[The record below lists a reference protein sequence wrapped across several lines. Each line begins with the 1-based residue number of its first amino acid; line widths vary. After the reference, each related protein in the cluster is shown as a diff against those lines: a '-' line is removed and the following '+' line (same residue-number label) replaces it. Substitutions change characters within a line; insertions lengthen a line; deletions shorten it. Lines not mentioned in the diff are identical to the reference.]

1 MDATLRNLIR
11 LEFLLSRKALLI
23 ILGIFAPFFVWAAAY
38 LPSARFYIIMTSF
51 FIGLSLP
58 AGVHGREDKF
68 KTTVLL
74 CSLPVR
80 RSSVVLAKFTASWL
94 IMGAG
99 FLFAIAVVAISPL
112 AKFPLGEF
120 LKAREVLLA
129 LGLTS
134 LGFALVLPFI
144 IRFGIVGVI
153 AGTIVAQLLGVL
165 LFASTVLFGRQNNIF
180 RAVIRTVIEGLRS
193 LFHHDATP
201 GYLAVLAAAVIA
213 INAASF
219 LIARTLYLRREL

>member
-1 MDATLRNLIR
+1 MHATLRHLIR
-11 LEFLLSRKALLI
+11 FEVLLSRKALLI
-23 ILGIFAPFFVWAAAY
+23 MLGIFAPFFVWAAVY
-38 LPSARFYIIMTSF
+38 LPSARFYIVMTSF

-68 KTTVLL
+68 KTTALL

-99 FLFAIAVVAISPL
+99 FLFAIAVVALFPL
-112 AKFPLGEF
+112 ANFPLGEF

-144 IRFGIVGVI
+144 IRFGITGVLI
-153 AGTIVAQLLGVL
+153 GTAVAQLLGVL
-165 LFASTVLFGRQNNIF
+165 LFTSLLVFGRETNVL
-180 RAVIRTVIEGLRS
+180 RSAVRVVIEGLRS
-193 LFHHDATP
+193 LFYRDATP
-201 GYLAVLAAAVIA
+201 GYLAVLAAAVIV

-219 LIARTLYLRREL
+219 FLARSLYLRREL